1 AAPSGEQ
8 VNRYVAALV
17 RELELVAPRCRPETI
32 FFGGGTPSLLNLR
45 QWETILGAMHR
56 LGLGGAAERT
66 AEEKPA
72 TPSPQKVRLLR
83 EAGVNRVSMGV
94 QSLDAGLLE
103 RLGRVHSRE
112 MVFRSFDTLRAA
124 GFDNLNLDLIFAV
137 PCQTRE
143 IWHRT
148 LDEALALGSEHLSC
162 YEVIYEEDTPLY
174 RQLQAGEFDIDE
186 DLACTLYEDLV
197 ERAGA
202 AGFRQY
208 EVANF
213 GRDTTPGAEF
223 PGGACRH
230 NIGYWRGVDCFGLG
244 PSASE
249 YVDGI
254 RSRNWAHTTRYCEQ
268 LEQGRRAVEYAETLS
283 PPARAG
289 ELAAFGLR
297 VAAGWP
303 FDEFLRRTGHDLR
316 DDWAGDMQEMVRRG
330 WGEILPDRFR

>member
-1 AAPSGEQ
+1 
-8 VNRYVAALV
+8 
-17 RELELVAPRCRPETI
+17 
-32 FFGGGTPSLLNLR
+32 
-45 QWETILGAMHR
+45 
-56 LGLGGAAERT
+56 
-66 AEEKPA
+66 
-72 TPSPQKVRLLR
+72 
-83 EAGVNRVSMGV
+83 
-94 QSLDAGLLE
+94 
-103 RLGRVHSRE
+103 
-112 MVFRSFDTLRAA
+112 
-124 GFDNLNLDLIFAV
+124 DNLNLDLIFAI
-137 PCQTRE
+137 PGQTRE

-223 PGGACRH
+223 PGRACRH

-330 WGEILPDRFR
+330 WGEILPDRFRLTPVGLRFADAAASHFLRPEPAARRSRPRLALAAA